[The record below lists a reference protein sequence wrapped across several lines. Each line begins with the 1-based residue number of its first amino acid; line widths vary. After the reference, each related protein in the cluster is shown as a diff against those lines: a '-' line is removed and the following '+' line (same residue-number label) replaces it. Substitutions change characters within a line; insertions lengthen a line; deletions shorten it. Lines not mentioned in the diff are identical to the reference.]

1 MVFMHRMLI
10 CFFLVCFFCS
20 QNSFSQDS
28 SAFDWKVTS
37 KKISANEYELQFL
50 VNGANGWQLY
60 APNQVLS
67 EVVTTE
73 LKFSDSSIQL
83 VDAFKDSGNIQTV
96 QSSIFEGDL
105 VRLYEDASAWRQL
118 IKINGPVP
126 ASLQGVLLFT
136 YGREDEFYPATSF
149 NFSVSLEGGVSSTAR
164 IKISSINV
172 KNPVNDRLR

>member
-1 MVFMHRMLI
+1 MLI
-10 CFFLVCFFCS
+10 CFFLVVCFFCS

-37 KKISANEYELQFL
+37 KKISANEYELQFS

-83 VDAFKDSGNIQTV
+83 VDAFNLKIPGIYKQYRVQFLKATWSGCMKMP
-96 QSSIFEGDL
+96 L
-105 VRLYEDASAWRQL
+105 
-118 IKINGPVP
+118 P
-126 ASLQGVLLFT
+126 
-136 YGREDEFYPATSF
+136 
-149 NFSVSLEGGVSSTAR
+149 GG
-164 IKISSINV
+164 N
-172 KNPVNDRLR
+172 